1 LEGIPRAFKEG
12 SGVFFGTKSTARQIR
27 CPAKARAS
35 VPAHAVSLI
44 PYEDGKGF
52 SDTVRK
58 LTRQK
63 TLNRNSIRSKKMN
76 IYVGN
81 LSFDTTEQD
90 LRQAFEAFG
99 QVTSTNIISDKI
111 TGQSKGFGFIEMS
124 EKDQAQA
131 AIDGMNGKEIKGRA
145 MNVNEARPRNNDRTG
160 SRGMSRP
167 QGRSRF

>member
-1 LEGIPRAFKEG
+1 
-12 SGVFFGTKSTARQIR
+12 
-27 CPAKARAS
+27 
-35 VPAHAVSLI
+35 
-44 PYEDGKGF
+44 
-52 SDTVRK
+52 
-58 LTRQK
+58 
-63 TLNRNSIRSKKMN
+63 MN

-124 EKDQAQA
+124 AKEQAQA
-131 AIDGMNGKEIKGRA
+131 AIAGMNGKEIKGRA
-145 MNVNEARPRNNDRTG
+145 VNVNEARPRNNDRTG
-160 SRGMSRP
+160 GRGMSRP